1 MSEINTYISKKVELQ
16 NLLLS
21 FLDEENDI
29 DEKYQ
34 NLISNLAN
42 SKIQDNKYELL
53 NFLILISKLVK
64 NHHRHENFI
73 QRVEQLLHYLQ
84 QSIKSTFTNTE
95 IYSIFK
101 NNKRC
106 LYFLITNEIIEMNS
120 EIAALIL
127 NKKVKITLSCIIFG
141 TKTCHSNKYF
151 KRIILDKN
159 CSWCVRNDFLCLFNC
174 ILY

>member
-84 QSIKSTFTNTE
+84 QSIKRTFTNTE

-106 LYFLITNEIIEMNS
+106 LYFLITNEIIEMNL

-127 NKKVKITLSCIIFG
+127 NKKVKLKYSQKVAKTVVCIY
-141 TKTCHSNKYF
+141 C
-151 KRIILDKN
+151 
-159 CSWCVRNDFLCLFNC
+159 DFRPSV
-174 ILY
+174 